1 MLAAAVVQL
10 RCPAFSSTS
19 KPLRNELYS
28 VECQSRSRCSSAAR
42 AQLEF
47 RCSQGGCAQRPVKQS
62 ARFSWA
68 QPSRFDSSSSR
79 TAHLARCGDDGG
91 GAGVPEG
98 SSYDDATGSSRGDAP
113 GQHANAPGQHVNDP
127 AMQPRHPDDEAA
139 SDGSADAAAFLRA
152 AKAMRGG
159 NSDDTLLQE
168 LQSHT
173 RRLQALEDFREH
185 MLRADADVDLL
196 ECALLIA
203 KHAHPNL
210 DEVQCRQDIEKLSD
224 DVWEA
229 LPSDPAPL
237 RIVQAINSTLYS
249 KNGFR
254 GADPQHY
261 YNPDNSCMNM
271 VLATRVGIPI
281 TLGLLWWQVAKR
293 CALPVIGLNLPG
305 HFMLAPAGEDFEVF
319 IDPHNNGE
327 ILFLEDAAEKLA
339 SVHGIKAGQVV
350 IDPRVLRN
358 KALHA
363 IRPRTFLARMLSNLK
378 GIYVNRS
385 DVASTLTIVQYMRA
399 TVPQETD
406 LIRDEG
412 ICLYALDRTA
422 EAAVCL
428 RLYLALEPRA
438 ADAVQIRRML
448 ERFGKHRAHD
458 EDESQ

>member
-1 MLAAAVVQL
+1 MLAAAVAQL
-10 RCPAFSSTS
+10 RCSAFSSTS
-19 KPLRNELYS
+19 TTSRNELQS
-28 VECQSRSRCSSAAR
+28 IECQTRSRCSSAAR
-42 AQLEF
+42 AQLEA
-47 RCSQGGCAQRPVKQS
+47 RCTQNVCAQRPFNQS
-62 ARFSWA
+62 ALFFWA
-68 QPSRFDSSSSR
+68 QPTRLDSSSSR
-79 TAHLARCGDDGG
+79 TAHLTRCGDDGG

-98 SSYDDATGSSRGDAP
+98 SSCDDATGSSRGDAP
-113 GQHANAPGQHVNDP
+113 GQHANDP

-139 SDGSADAAAFLRA
+139 TDGSADAAAFLRA

-173 RRLQALEDFREH
+173 RRLQALEDFRGH

-229 LPSDPAPL
+229 LPPDPAPL
-237 RIVQAINSTLYS
+237 RIAQAINSTLYS

-339 SVHGIKAGQVV
+339 SVYGMKAGQVV

-399 TVPQETD
+399 TVPEETD

-412 ICLYALDRTA
+412 MCLSALGRTA
-422 EAAVCL
+422 EASVCL
-428 RLYLALEPRA
+428 RLYLKLEPRA

-448 ERFGKHRAHD
+448 KAWRMRRL
-458 EDESQ
+458 